1 MLVYFCTA
9 FSKLMRCRFP
19 RCSLQSMGCNLFLCY
34 SEDSQLD
41 ESKLKS
47 IQRLDV
53 EEYVRTEAS
62 SLPYYW
68 PEYGASAV
76 GFSLIPDLIMQNMM

>member
-1 MLVYFCTA
+1 
-9 FSKLMRCRFP
+9 
-19 RCSLQSMGCNLFLCY
+19 MGCNLFLCY

-41 ESKLKS
+41 ESELKS

-53 EEYVRTEAS
+53 EEYVRTEAR

-68 PEYGASAV
+68 HEYGASAV
-76 GFSLIPDLIMQNMM
+76 GFNLIPDLIMQNMM